1 MVVGRYLTVTNYSK
15 VDVDALALLAFKGE
29 DLGKVFSDVNEYL
42 GGLLS
47 RVVEL
52 GDLKGELKESEVVVL
67 YSSKDEGPKR
77 VILVGGGELSKADY
91 EVLRVYGG
99 TAVSKAKSLGVKKL
113 AIALRV
119 INNDPLKSLKAVAEG
134 AELANYVFSR
144 YKKDVKLVD
153 EVFIVGE
160 ESIEG
165 SNEVLKEVSILGE
178 AYRLARD
185 LANTPPEDANP
196 DTLEGI
202 IKEVFKDI
210 PNTEVKVLNEEQLRK
225 EGLNGIVAVGKGSV
239 RRPRLVIIEY
249 RGGGSKWYALVGK
262 GVCFD
267 SGGINLKRSKWIVD
281 MKYDKA
287 GAMAVLAT
295 TYAVAKLKLPINLV
309 ALLPLVENMPS
320 GSAIK
325 PGDIIRMY
333 NGSTVEI
340 VTTDAEG
347 RLILADAIAYA
358 VKNYKP
364 EFVIDLATLTGSIV
378 VALGNQAAG
387 LFSNDESLTKLIE
400 EAANESGER
409 VWRMPLWREY
419 FEDIKSEVADIKNL
433 GYEGTAGAQAGAA
446 FLAKFTEGTKWA
458 HLDIA
463 STAWTQDEGPKK
475 PYYPKGATGY
485 GIRLLVELLKKLPKA

>member
-1 MVVGRYLTVTNYSK
+1 MVVSRYLVLKNYSEL
-15 VDVDALALLAFKGE
+15 DTDALALLGFKGE
-29 DLGKVFSDVNEYL
+29 DLGSVYSDVNEYL
-42 GGLLS
+42 GGLLT
-47 RVVEL
+47 RVAEL
-52 GDLKGELKESEVVVL
+52 GDFKGELREEEVITL
-67 YSSKDEGPKR
+67 YSVREGGPRR
-77 VILVGGGELSKADY
+77 VILVGGGELGSADY
-91 EVLRVYGG
+91 EVLRMYAGY
-99 TAVSKAKSLGVKKL
+99 AVSRARSLGIKKL
-113 AIALRV
+113 GIALRV
-119 INNDPLKSLKAVAEG
+119 VNNDPKSSLRALAEG
-134 AELANYVFSR
+134 AELANYAFSKYR
-144 YKKDVKLVD
+144 KDVKLLD
-153 EVFIVGE
+153 EVVVVGRE
-160 ESIEG
+160 PIEG
-165 SNEVLKEVSILGE
+165 SDEVLKEVSVIGE

-185 LANTPPEDANP
+185 LANTPPEEANP
-196 DTLEGI
+196 DTLEEV
-202 IKEVFKDI
+202 IKEVFKDL
-210 PNTEVKVLNEEQLRK
+210 PNTRVKVLKEKDLRR
-225 EGLNGIVAVGKGSV
+225 EGLNGIIAVGKGSE

-267 SGGINLKRSKWIVD
+267 SGGINLKRSKWITD
-281 MKYDKA
+281 MKFDKA

-333 NGSTVEI
+333 NGLTVEI

-347 RLILADAIAYA
+347 RLILADSIAYA
-358 VKNYKP
+358 VRNYRP
-364 EFVIDLATLTGSIV
+364 EFIIDLATLTGSIV

-387 LFSNDESLTKLIE
+387 LFSNDEGLAKLIE
-400 EAANESGER
+400 EASKESGER

-419 FEDIKSEVADIKNL
+419 FDDIKSEVADIKNL
-433 GYEGTAGAQAGAA
+433 GYERVAGAQAGAA

-463 STAWTQDEGPKK
+463 GTAWTQDEGPKK

-485 GIRLLVELLKKLPKA
+485 GIRLLINLLKKLH